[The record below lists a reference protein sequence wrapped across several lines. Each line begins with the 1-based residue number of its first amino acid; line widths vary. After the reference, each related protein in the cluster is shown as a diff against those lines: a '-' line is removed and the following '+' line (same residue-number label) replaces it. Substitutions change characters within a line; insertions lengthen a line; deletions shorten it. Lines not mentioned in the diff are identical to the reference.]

1 MKDFIKDYFDQV
13 KNIAETIDLEKI
25 EKLIDELV
33 LLKKRKGRLFFIGV
47 GGSAANCSHA
57 VNDFRKLV
65 DIETYSPVDNVSELT
80 ARTNDEGWESV
91 FSEWLKTSK
100 ANENDAVF
108 VLSVGGGDISHNISP
123 NIVKAVIEAKN
134 RSMKVFGVV
143 GRKDGYTNQ
152 AGDVVIVVSCPDLK
166 NLTPL
171 SESFQAVIW
180 HCIVSHPKLKEVS
193 AKWESLDREKAN
205 V

>member
-1 MKDFIKDYFDQV
+1 MKDFIQCYFDQV
-13 KNIAETIDLEKI
+13 KNIAETIDLKKI

-65 DIETYSPVDNVSELT
+65 GIETYSPVDNVSELT
-80 ARTNDEGWESV
+80 ARTNDEGWESI

-100 ANENDAVF
+100 ANENDAIF
-108 VLSVGGGDISHNISP
+108 IFSVGGGDINNNISP
-123 NIVKAVIEAKN
+123 NIVSAIIEAKN
-134 RSMKVFGVV
+134 RSVKVFGVV
-143 GRKDGYTNQ
+143 GRKEGYTNQ
-152 AGDVVIVVSCPDLK
+152 IGDEVIVIPCIDLK

-171 SESFQAVIW
+171 SESFQSVIW
-180 HCIVSHPKLKEVS
+180 HCIVSHPKLQEAK
-193 AKWESLDREKAN
+193 AKWESVVREKAS